1 MKHSD
6 FKLAPFSC
14 FVVFIVLR
22 VDIIQGFSFAEREKE
37 KRNVRDGNGRREQSK
52 HEGLKMS

>member
-22 VDIIQGFSFAEREKE
+22 VDIIQGFSFAEKKKE
-37 KRNVRDGNGRREQSK
+37 KKKSEMAMVIENKVNMKASR
-52 HEGLKMS
+52 

>member
-22 VDIIQGFSFAEREKE
+22 VDIIQGFSFPEKE
-37 KRNVRDGNGRREQSK
+37 KKKNVIDGSGHREPSK
-52 HEGLKMS
+52 HEGLKTS